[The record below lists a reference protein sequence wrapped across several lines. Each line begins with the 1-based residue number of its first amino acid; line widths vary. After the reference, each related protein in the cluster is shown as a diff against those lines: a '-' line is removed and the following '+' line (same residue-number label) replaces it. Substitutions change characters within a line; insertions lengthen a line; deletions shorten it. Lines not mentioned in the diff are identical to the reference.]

1 MVQRTY
7 EDIQSIENRQRITKK
22 LYGLL
27 VEQLEDN
34 LENKP
39 LRNSII
45 DLDLRRMDL
54 KLDEDKSRRVAA
66 EVKRLL

>member
-1 MVQRTY
+1 M
-7 EDIQSIENRQRITKK
+7 
-22 LYGLL
+22 
-27 VEQLEDN
+27 EQLEDN

-39 LRNSII
+39 PRNSII